1 MSESFSSRWFT
12 LVQRE
17 LQEYRVS
24 LVWTPVVIALVLVTV
39 MGISVLLSD
48 RIAAVG
54 QGFVEV
60 IIRDNAVSE
69 LNIRIEIDD
78 EAAEE
83 GISYRIAREP
93 APVDESRWNFSR
105 DWTFKPQPRP
115 DDGAADA
122 EASTTEDQRSF
133 NLLLSVV
140 NALMMLVLVLVT
152 TNYLLYS
159 LFDDRRDRSI
169 LFWKSMP
176 VSEWEVVLSK
186 LAVALLVAPAVFLGV
201 SLLLQLAVTLLSMLM
216 LWRADMDPFAQVLDT
231 LDIGRLLRDQ
241 FGGWLLGALWVAPFY
256 AWLLAASAAARRS
269 PLLTAVVPV
278 LGLWVLERLLL
289 GTEFV
294 GTAIKEHLPPLGG
307 ITASG
312 AALTES
318 GGSSGALPS
327 LAGGLVIAAILV
339 FAAVWLRRHRWEI

>member
-1 MSESFSSRWFT
+1 VAIALT
-12 LVQRE
+12 LV
-17 LQEYRVS
+17 
-24 LVWTPVVIALVLVTV
+24 AV
-39 MGISVLLSD
+39 MSISVLLSD

-60 IIRDNAVSE
+60 IIRDQAVSG

-78 EAAEE
+78 ETAGE
-83 GISYRIAREP
+83 GVSYRIEREP

-105 DWTFKPQPRP
+105 DWTFKPQPRSDAVP
-115 DDGAADA
+115 GA
-122 EASTTEDQRSF
+122 ETPTTEALKSF
-133 NLLLSVV
+133 NPLLSVV

-186 LAVALLVAPAVFLGV
+186 LAVALLVAPAVFVGV
-201 SLLLQLAVTLLSMLM
+201 SLLLQLAVTMLSMLI
-216 LWRADMDPFAQVLDT
+216 LWRADMDPFARVLGT

-241 FGGWLLGALWVAPFY
+241 FGGWLLGALWVAPLY

-289 GTEFV
+289 GTKFV
-294 GTAIKEHLPPLGG
+294 GTAIREHLPPLGG
-307 ITASG
+307 STVSG

-318 GGSSGALPS
+318 GGGSGALPS